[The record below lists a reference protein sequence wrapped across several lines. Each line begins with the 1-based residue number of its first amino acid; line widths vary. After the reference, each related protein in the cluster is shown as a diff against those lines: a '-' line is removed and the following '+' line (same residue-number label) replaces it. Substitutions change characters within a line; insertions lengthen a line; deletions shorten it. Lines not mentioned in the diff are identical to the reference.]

1 MDNSFKV
8 YKKHRIKNYIS
19 VSSIVTIHYFE
30 FAKDY
35 HFDGESHDF
44 WELVYVDKGEIIAT
58 ADTSDITL
66 RQGEAL
72 FHKPYEFHRLRS
84 NGVSAPNV
92 FIISFV
98 CSDACMKYFEGK
110 HINVPAKLRR
120 LISDIITESQD
131 TYNLP
136 VFDRNLKDLKLSRGA
151 RFGGSQIIKMRLE
164 ELLIKLYRD
173 GESRREAPVLHTHMG
188 KGEKGTFGSTKARY
202 GNSVPDEGEE
212 NISARIIEIIK
223 KEGIYGDIDLDR
235 ICLLVNY
242 RKTYICT
249 QFKKACGYSVMEYVN
264 ILKIDEAKRL
274 IREKNHNFMQIS
286 NMLCFN
292 NPHYFSKVFKK
303 VTGLSPREYLNTVNK
318 YTAESK

>member
-1 MDNSFKV
+1 MRKTEKHFKV
-8 YKKHRIKNYIS
+8 YKKHRIKSYLS

-30 FAKDY
+30 FPKDY
-35 HFDGESHDF
+35 RYDGESHDF

-58 ADTSDITL
+58 ADTEDITI
-66 RQGEAL
+66 RQGEVI
-72 FHKPYEFHRLRS
+72 FHKPYEFHKLRS

-98 CSDACMKYFEGK
+98 CDDPCMKYFEGK
-110 HINVPAKLRR
+110 HISVPTKLRR

-131 TYNLP
+131 TYELP
-136 VFDRNLKDLKLSRGA
+136 VFDRNLKDLRLSKA
-151 RFGGSQIIKMRLE
+151 PAFGGSQIIKMRLE
-164 ELLIKLYRD
+164 EFLIKLYRN
-173 GESRREAPVLHTHMG
+173 GEEKNAQSGNTD
-188 KGEKGTFGSTKARY
+188 KGTFGSTRAKS
-202 GNSVPDEGEE
+202 GNSVPDSGDE
-212 NISARIIEIIK
+212 NISAKIIEIIK

-235 ICLLVNY
+235 LCLLVNY

-264 ILKIDEAKRL
+264 IMKIDEAKKL
-274 IREKNHNFMQIS
+274 IREKNYNFMQIS

-318 YTAESK
+318 YTKEDE